1 MKLKTGNEREEH
13 HKLAKNCKRR
23 RSGGGKKEN
32 IRCREREYVVE
43 RKRIGGGERGE

>member
-13 HKLAKNCKRR
+13 HKKNCKRR